1 MRYQT
6 LWALI
11 WLGVGGL
18 LGTSTP
24 SFAATPSAANQPAST
39 ETSTQTPGAAAKK
52 DPAKKQRAAKKA
64 KKKTKLRPVWNR
76 DLGLGGYT
84 GSWGNMPYLGLR
96 GAIPLSPYLAMRLS
110 LSLFFATQREPIISY
125 TSLSLGL
132 LVRLPTLFSFMRH
145 YAVTRLDFWP
155 LWNIMN
161 INPEITKISERPT
174 LGISIL
180 VGMEIFLVNS
190 LSFVLEAGF
199 SSGMII
205 GFAPIKTQF
214 EAFGFVMQSGLQ
226 MYF

>member
-1 MRYQT
+1 M
-6 LWALI
+6 LWTLI

-18 LGTSTP
+18 LGTSTA
-24 SFAATPSAANQPAST
+24 SFAATPPNTTPSADAST
-39 ETSTQTPGAAAKK
+39 
-52 DPAKKQRAAKKA
+52 PAKASRDTAKNKSEKIKKPKAVKKTKKKA
-64 KKKTKLRPVWNR
+64 KSRPVWNR

-110 LSLFFATQREPIISY
+110 LSLFFATQKDPIISY

-180 VGMEIFLVNS
+180 VGMEVFLVHS